1 MDHIFEQKLVR
12 ENHQL
17 QFELIKL
24 NKQIKQ
30 LQEKVIGYEQMFNEL
45 SVQEG
50 TEANLNR
57 MQSAAFK
64 GSRRAITGQNE
75 LHRLDQQGQAIG
87 SAHGDVGYDTF
98 KSATSGI
105 RRQIT
110 GQVAAGQKK
119 STRLAGRYGTPH
131 NPDMNTPLGIAMR
144 KRTASLN
151 ARAGRVAGQIKVA
164 NMTGGNTEKLKAQ
177 QSNIA
182 AAADRYMG
190 TRSPKPTP

>member
-17 QFELIKL
+17 QFELVKL

-30 LQEKVIGYEQMFNEL
+30 LQEKVVGYEQMFNEL

-57 MQSAAFK
+57 MQSAAFR
-64 GSRRAITGQNE
+64 GSRQAITGQNK
-75 LHRLDQQGQAIG
+75 LQGLEQDARDVLG
-87 SAHGDVGYDTF
+87 AHGDVGYDAF

-105 RRQIT
+105 RRQLT
-110 GQVAAGQKK
+110 GQVAAGQQK
-119 STRLAGRYGTPH
+119 STRLAGRSGTPQH
-131 NPDMNTPLGIAMR
+131 PDINTPLAIAMR